1 MGESILYIY
10 LLYDLMSFK
19 KLLNRLCFDRTTT
32 NENPPPPKP
41 SDIIEY
47 TIEKKF
53 NKDYECIICLEEF
66 NENETVSITKCG
78 HLYHTHLD
86 IIETYAKDHL
96 DAMSQ
101 QIVTVSG
108 MFYRIVASQH

>member
-1 MGESILYIY
+1 
-10 LLYDLMSFK
+10 MSFK

-53 NKDYECIICLEEF
+53 DKDYECIICLEEF

-78 HLYHTHLD
+78 HLYHTQCIYSWFLKKRTCPICD
-86 IIETYAKDHL
+86 IEI
-96 DAMSQ
+96 
-101 QIVTVSG
+101 
-108 MFYRIVASQH
+108 RID